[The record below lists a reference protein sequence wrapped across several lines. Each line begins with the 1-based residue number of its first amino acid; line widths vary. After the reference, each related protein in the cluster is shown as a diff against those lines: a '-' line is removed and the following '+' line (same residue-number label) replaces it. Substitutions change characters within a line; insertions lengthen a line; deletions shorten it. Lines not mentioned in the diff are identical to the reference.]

1 MWWFDRMIEEKIE
14 RAKEQGYFDRL
25 KGEGK
30 PFQKRNDDF
39 AGDDWLKH
47 HLMEEAGVLPEW
59 LSLRKDID
67 AERPTLQRYRTEAE
81 ERLRRLPLREWDLDA
96 RMRRLNELYVAQARK
111 VNSMIDQHNHCCPS
125 IQHEL
130 VRVRE
135 DAITQARVR
144 IKRER
149 VMEFLQ
155 RSDDECVR

>member
-1 MWWFDRMIEEKIE
+1 MNWPEKTGSPIIFWS
-14 RAKEQGYFDRL
+14 KTMSYPD
-25 KGEGK
+25 
-30 PFQKRNDDF
+30 
-39 AGDDWLKH
+39 
-47 HLMEEAGVLPEW
+47 W

-111 VNSMIDQHNHCCPS
+111 LNSMIDQHNHCCPS